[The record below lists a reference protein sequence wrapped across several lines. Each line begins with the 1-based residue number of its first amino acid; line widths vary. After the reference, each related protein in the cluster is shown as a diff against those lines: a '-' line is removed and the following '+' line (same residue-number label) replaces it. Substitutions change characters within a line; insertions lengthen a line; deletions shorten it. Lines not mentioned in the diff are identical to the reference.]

1 MCNLSIIIPAYN
13 AERYVTR
20 CLKSVFECID
30 IDNFEII
37 LVDDGSTDHTCELVE
52 QFIHDTK
59 SENIK
64 IVHQQNS
71 RQGAARNHG
80 MRLAQGKYLMFVDV
94 DDYLLPVHFAKYYE
108 IAENNNLDIL
118 KFSSQVFNKWGGYT
132 INCESQFA
140 EDKIYTGIE
149 TILKNYTI
157 GSVWAAIYNRD
168 FINESNVQF
177 REDIVHEDVEFM
189 LRLLPHA
196 KQISFKSA
204 CLYAYCWNEGSTDR
218 SRTRENILR
227 LKKSDIII
235 ATSFKRIA
243 DFYPSSLHDIYL
255 KKSNSMVVQHLI
267 SLIQN
272 EDNLSLDE
280 RMELLQ
286 YSILN
291 KIYPMDSYCTLSW
304 KTTLLQ
310 LILNQPLIVKR
321 LIKHF

>member
-20 CLKSVFECID
+20 CLTSVFECIN

-37 LVDDGSTDHTCELVE
+37 LVDDGSTDNTCELVE
-52 QFIHDTK
+52 QFIHETR

-64 IVHQQNS
+64 MVHQQNS

-80 MRLAQGKYLMFVDV
+80 IRLAQGKYLMFVDV
-94 DDYLLPVHFAKYYE
+94 DDYLLPVDFAKYYQ
-108 IAENNNLDIL
+108 IAENNNIDIL
-118 KFSSQVFNKWGGYT
+118 KFSFQVFNKWGAYT

-140 EDKIYTGIE
+140 EDKIYTGTE
-149 TILKNYTI
+149 AILKNYTI
-157 GSVWAAIYNRD
+157 GSVCSAIYRRELLL
-168 FINESNVQF
+168 ESKICF
-177 REDIVHEDVEFM
+177 REDMAHEDTEFM
-189 LRLLPHA
+189 LRLLPLV
-196 KQISFKSA
+196 KRMMFKSA

-243 DFYPSSLHDIYL
+243 DIYPSSLHDIYL

-272 EDNLSLDE
+272 EDNLSIDE